1 MVVLIDKKEI
11 KKIKKIELKII
22 DQSVYFL
29 SLVKYFKKSFSTSC
43 SIMLLNNCLYSL
55 FLLAK
60 CNSCI
65 SKFFCI
71 THKMHKFFNCNLAA
85 DIMETFTIHHKIFR
99 AE

>member
-11 KKIKKIELKII
+11 KKIKKIKLKII

-60 CNSCI
+60 CILASQNSFALLTRCTNSLTATLLLI
-65 SKFFCI
+65 
-71 THKMHKFFNCNLAA
+71 
-85 DIMETFTIHHKIFR
+85 
-99 AE
+99 